1 MVKVCF
7 ISPEYLPVSG
17 GTGAYVRYLSNELVK
32 YGNSVYVMAGYDAN
46 GEVKLNENYYI
57 FLVKTLGLP
66 VVKSFLFS
74 FSASKRLSEID
85 RRFAIDIAHANLP
98 LVPSFAIP
106 NDFGKKLISTVHSTW
121 KGEADAIKHEPFSRL
136 NSNEKFMVSFNWFLR
151 ILETIMLKRSDKIIA
166 VSEYT
171 KRELMENYQFKYDK
185 IQVIH
190 NGVDVNKFKPA
201 ENKPKVKNELGF
213 NEEDKLI
220 LYVGRLY
227 SRKGLFTLMNS
238 IPRVVRKF
246 KNVKFVFSG
255 KGLRN
260 EKEKF
265 TRYAAKLGVKD
276 NIIFTGYFPDSK
288 LPKLYQA
295 ADIFVFSTIYENLP
309 FAILEALASGL
320 PVVTTDVGGIPEVID
335 DGKNGFL
342 VAAFNPVELADSV
355 LHLLEHPAVAS
366 EVGLS
371 GRMTV
376 ERRFDWRIM
385 VKKVID
391 VYAEALS

>member
-1 MVKVCF
+1 MVKVCL

-17 GTGAYVRYLSNELVK
+17 GTGAYVRYLSTELVK
-32 YGNSVYVMAGYDAN
+32 YDHSVYVIAGYDEN
-46 GEVKLNENYYI
+46 SEVKLDENYYV
-57 FLVKTLGLP
+57 FLIKTLKNP
-66 VVKSFLFS
+66 VIKSFLFS
-74 FSASKRLSEID
+74 FLASKRLSEID

-106 NDFGKKLISTVHSTW
+106 RSFEKKLISTVHSTW

-136 NSNEKFMVSFNWFLR
+136 NPNEKFMVSFNWLLR
-151 ILETIMLKRSDKIIA
+151 IQETIMLERSDKIIA

-171 KRELMENYQFKYDK
+171 KKELLANYRFKYDK
-185 IQVIH
+185 IRVIH
-190 NGVDVNKFKPA
+190 NGVDVNKFRPA
-201 ENKPKVKNELGF
+201 ESKSKVKSELGF
-213 NEEDKLI
+213 NEKDKLI

-238 IPRVVRKF
+238 IPLVVKKF
-246 KNVKFVFSG
+246 KNAKFVVSG

-260 EKEKF
+260 EKDKF
-265 TRYAAKLGVKD
+265 TRYAEKLGVKD
-276 NIIFTGYFPDSK
+276 NIIFTGYFPDKK

-309 FAILEALASGL
+309 FAILEALASEL
-320 PVVTTDVGGIPEVID
+320 PVVTTGVGGIPEVIN

-342 VAAFNPVELADSV
+342 VAPFNPVELADRV
-355 LHLLEHPAVAS
+355 LYLLENPAVAS

-376 ERRFDWRIM
+376 KRRFDWRIM